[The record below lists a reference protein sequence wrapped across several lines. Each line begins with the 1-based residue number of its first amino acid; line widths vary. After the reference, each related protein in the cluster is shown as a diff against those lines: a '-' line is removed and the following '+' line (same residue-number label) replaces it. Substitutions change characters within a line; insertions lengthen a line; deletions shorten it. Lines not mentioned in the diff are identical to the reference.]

1 MAFYQHLLCSET
13 QADLYQSNL
22 QGGKPP
28 RGWVSLSDVDNS
40 QLYKWGRWSGW
51 DRNKPGSKQ
60 KVLSLQTS
68 ACQKLFSKSLAEAGI
83 QLTLTLSICCHC
95 ASSVH
100 HPEGKAVMGSRWCL
114 WTRCRSAVVPPTGPA
129 DSACKAPVETRAG
142 HIHQL
147 STAWCVLPFPAPTS
161 HVCFWKPPSTF
172 TVPWSSLPGKNNLQS
187 FVWGGEAQFSQ

>member
-1 MAFYQHLLCSET
+1 MAFYQHLFCSET

-22 QGGKPP
+22 QGGKPL

-83 QLTLTLSICCHC
+83 QLTLTLNIFSHR

-100 HPEGKAVMGSRWCL
+100 HPESKAVMGSKQCRWIC
-114 WTRCRSAVVPPTGPA
+114 CRSA

-142 HIHQL
+142 QIQQL

-161 HVCFWKPPSTF
+161 HVCFWKAPSTF
-172 TVPWSSLPGKNNLQS
+172 TVSCSSLAGKNNLQC
-187 FVWGGEAQFSQ
+187 FVWGREAQFSQ